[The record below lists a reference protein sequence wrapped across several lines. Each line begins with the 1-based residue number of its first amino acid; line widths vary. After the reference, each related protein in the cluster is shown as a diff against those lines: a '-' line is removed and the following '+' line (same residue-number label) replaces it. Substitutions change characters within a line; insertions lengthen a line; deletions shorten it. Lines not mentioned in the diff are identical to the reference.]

1 MEGGKE
7 DLGLSYLFLFP
18 ESGESSEFLL
28 KRAAEKELDDQ
39 YQRLVKEALDDLRKE
54 DKNTKKTKR
63 QKDKK
68 TKGHCYQQTGKTI
81 CMFCL
86 KGCQM
91 LGANGEHE
99 RPPNQ
104 TFN

>member
-54 DKNTKKTKR
+54 DKKTKR
-63 QKDKK
+63 QEKEQKDKIAEK
-68 TKGHCYQQTGKTI
+68 
-81 CMFCL
+81 
-86 KGCQM
+86 
-91 LGANGEHE
+91 E
-99 RPPNQ
+99 PNV
-104 TFN
+104 

>member
-39 YQRLVKEALDDLRKE
+39 YQRLVKEALDDLSHVMMKYIW
-54 DKNTKKTKR
+54 TS
-63 QKDKK
+63 
-68 TKGHCYQQTGKTI
+68 H
-81 CMFCL
+81 
-86 KGCQM
+86 
-91 LGANGEHE
+91 
-99 RPPNQ
+99 
-104 TFN
+104 